1 MARLVCTVSI
11 YLPEQNFERD
21 VGPPSKLLGGPSA
34 SRFHS
39 GVESHTL
46 TACMQHIHWCSCAG
60 RR

>member
-34 SRFHS
+34 
-39 GVESHTL
+39 
-46 TACMQHIHWCSCAG
+46 
-60 RR
+60 